1 MKAVTFT
8 VKLTDS
14 NIELL
19 HEFKENKQLGLLI
32 RTYFDALAYDRGGTL
47 ANLIG
52 LSGGDVVKSSI
63 VAATEV
69 ANHYKAYLE
78 SGLSDKVD
86 FKDYLDD
93 VEKFTKLPYEGY
105 YGRGLTE
112 KAVRGILDN
121 FLNEIKLNSSQTVDS
136 VGSDKLEDMVSRL
149 LEEKLKVLGL
159 NLGGG
164 NSTEC
169 PESADKPI
177 SNVSTEYEPIITPKT
192 EVERLERP
200 ETAQNILKEDLEL
213 DTTKVQEN
221 KGLEEVKEKTVEK
234 EDVVDKDLEVGLK
247 SEGLEVNDVLSNL
260 MF

>member
-1 MKAVTFT
+1 M
-8 VKLTDS
+8 
-14 NIELL
+14 
-19 HEFKENKQLGLLI
+19 
-32 RTYFDALAYDRGGTL
+32 
-47 ANLIG
+47 
-52 LSGGDVVKSSI
+52 
-63 VAATEV
+63 
-69 ANHYKAYLE
+69 
-78 SGLSDKVD
+78 
-86 FKDYLDD
+86 
-93 VEKFTKLPYEGY
+93 
-105 YGRGLTE
+105 
-112 KAVRGILDN
+112 RGILDN

-164 NSTEC
+164 NSTER
-169 PESADKPI
+169 PELADKPI
-177 SNVSTEYEPIITPKT
+177 SNVSTEHEPIITPKI